1 MAQYNAMPENFGKA
15 PSIYDPMAG
24 LDFQIDPQAGGATE
38 GGGLF
43 DGFSLFGGKDD
54 QGNQTMGGIGSG
66 LSAITG
72 IANLALGY
80 KQYGLAKK
88 ELAFQQ
94 DQARI
99 NNQNQMTTLN
109 NLMRGQAEN
118 RRIAAGGVGPTGEEY
133 VQKHGVVAK

>member
-1 MAQYNAMPENFGKA
+1 MPQYSAMPENFGNVPQQA
-15 PSIYDPMAG
+15 FDPLQG
-24 LDFQIDPQAGGATE
+24 LDFKIDPLAGAGAE
-38 GGGLF
+38 GGGGIF
-43 DGFSLFGGKDD
+43 DNLNLFGSTDA
-54 QGNQTMGGIGSG
+54 QGNKTQGALGQG
-66 LSAITG
+66 LGAITG

-109 NLMRGQAEN
+109 NLMAGQADN
-118 RRIAAGGVGPTGEEY
+118 RRIATGTGPTGKEY
-133 VQKHGVVAK
+133 VQQHGIKV